1 MSISLTTT
9 RFNNKMAQSNDVER
23 DAYNKVVAQ
32 LTILPSL
39 YEETT
44 IQIMAKQGIPFDLM
58 EFITHSGTTG
68 MRDSYW
74 STILS
79 ATEYTQGRSVLGGAY
94 VHEDHERATGLFADH
109 TGEGWLSDDDD
120 LDMDPEDQYN
130 Y

>member
-1 MSISLTTT
+1 
-9 RFNNKMAQSNDVER
+9 MAQSNNVER
-23 DAYNKVVAQ
+23 DAYNDVVAQ
-32 LTILPSL
+32 LTILPAR
-39 YEETT
+39 YEELS
-44 IQIMAKQGIPFDLM
+44 IQMMASQGIPID
-58 EFITHSGTTG
+58 FIELVHNWHTG

-79 ATEYTQGRSVLGGAY
+79 ATEYTQGRSVLGGMY